1 MPFGQLV
8 IGPAGSGKTTFCH
21 GMQQFLTLLGRK
33 AVVVNLDPANGSLPY
48 DCAVDLA
55 DLVSLDQVM
64 QNLGLGP
71 NGGKFSFSAFAS
83 WTALLACAVLCLGSS
98 FQEKELLPKY

>member
-55 DLVSLDQVM
+55 DLVALDQVM

-71 NGGKFSFSAFAS
+71 NGGKLLLKAALAS
-83 WTALLACAVLCLGSS
+83 SLTFLDLSCPWW
-98 FQEKELLPKY
+98 EIILPAGA